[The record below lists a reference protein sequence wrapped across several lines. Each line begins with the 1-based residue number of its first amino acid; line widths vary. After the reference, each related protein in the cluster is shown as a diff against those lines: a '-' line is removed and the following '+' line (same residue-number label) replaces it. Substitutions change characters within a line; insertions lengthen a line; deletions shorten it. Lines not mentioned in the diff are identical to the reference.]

1 MRPMNRF
8 GVLLG
13 MTIAFATPCFADQ
26 ATSTA
31 ALPPAVKKRVEASI
45 AKLRHPEERA
55 LAHEWSPAKQ
65 VAETLCSPF
74 ALKQWKKMD
83 PTADRMV
90 LGDDGE
96 KSLELEEGGSI
107 TGHGQVRH
115 KDGWTSF
122 RFTCTVDAR
131 DGSVK
136 SFQHTDEKG

>member
-1 MRPMNRF
+1 MLHMNRF
-8 GVLLG
+8 AVLLG
-13 MTIAFATPCFADQ
+13 MTMALALPCFANP
-26 ATSTA
+26 STA
-31 ALPPAVKKRVEASI
+31 ADALPPAVKKRVEISI
-45 AKLRHPEERA
+45 AKLRHPEERKI
-55 LAHEWSPAKQ
+55 AHEWPPEKQ

-90 LGDDGE
+90 LGDDGDT
-96 KSLELEEGGSI
+96 SLELKEGGSI
-107 TGHGQVRH
+107 AGHGQVRQ
-115 KDGWTSF
+115 KNGWTSF